1 VSYIVD
7 TTHNML
13 DFFVKC
19 CMGCDEE
26 EYNPFAG
33 LLRQDDV
40 LRLQEWRLVP
50 VPELSLSRPVV
61 EEVTGP
67 ATLTFVSGPS
77 AFLPMSEVLKQPVVK
92 EILDYCLL
100 IHNHGRFGLK
110 GSAERADSVANILR
124 FFTDR
129 NFHEE
134 NLFLPGWMEAAVDPK
149 ALSLKKVVGDAAR
162 RALQILQGRCAC
174 QDGQRGGCM
183 DIGRSLHCSR
193 RCGVHLNHT
202 DPAFKANARD
212 TPFRLFDLQSRTYDH
227 ARLLSVVPTLEA
239 RAYTCHWI
247 GGDAASDVANH
258 ARLDTQVFTITEVEI
273 LKPVPGLPR
282 TVAEVMSIRV
292 YPPVHDFTGTL
303 IDLHNIICEHGT
315 WGLKRCGTGISRA
328 QQLPPRFTY
337 EQLKDIVV
345 DGFGV
350 HHHAVFWGFPDEP
363 ASFKAFYV
371 GAYTTP
377 RDFNVCTSW
386 RSGFTRRLI
395 YSLVGVCAGKTECGC
410 PLRLDSL
417 PSCRSRNINLD
428 HTVPN
433 LKTKEPS
440 ILFRQIILPTDTKK
454 MEEIRSLQPLC
465 ACCHKRTL

>member
-1 VSYIVD
+1 
-7 TTHNML
+7 ML

-26 EYNPFAG
+26 EYNEFAG
-33 LLRQDDV
+33 LLRQNDV
-40 LRLQEWRLVP
+40 LHLQEWRLVP
-50 VPELSLSRPVV
+50 VPELSLSRSVV

-67 ATLTFVSGPS
+67 ATLTFVPGPS
-77 AFLPMSEVLKQPVVK
+77 DFMPMSEVLKQPVAK
-92 EILDYCLL
+92 QILDYCLQ
-100 IHNHGRFGLK
+100 IHNQRRFGPK
-110 GSAERADSVANILR
+110 GSAERGDSVAKVLR

-134 NLFLPGWMEAAVDPK
+134 NLFLPGWMEAAVGQTSPVGQRGNEPTN
-149 ALSLKKVVGDAAR
+149 LKRVVADAAR
-162 RALQILQGRCAC
+162 KALQIMQGRCAC
-174 QDGQRGGCM
+174 QLGQRGGCM

-202 DPAFKANARD
+202 DPAFKTNRYD
-212 TPFRLFDLQSRTYDH
+212 TPTMLFDLSHSTYDH

-258 ARLDTQVFTITEVEI
+258 ARLDRQIFTITEVETI
-273 LKPVPGLPR
+273 KPVPGPPR

-315 WGLKRCGTGISRA
+315 WGLKRCGQGISRA

-377 RDFNVCTSW
+377 RDLNDCHSW

-428 HTVPN
+428 HTVPI
-433 LKTKEPS
+433 LKTKDPHR
-440 ILFRQIILPTDTKK
+440 LFRQIILPTDTKK

-465 ACCHKRTL
+465 ACCHKRSL